1 MSKKSAK
8 VTDDSD
14 LMLDMKTMEA
24 LTSKMMSTMMPVFDK
39 MLKSAM
45 DTLKQ
50 ELKETLTA
58 TCLDIVESRCSII
71 ESRAAELSSEVSDLK
86 SQISSIET
94 AQLRSSLVIHGL
106 PENVNHES
114 NAVLGQN
121 RHSDDISS
129 FLSIITSK
137 MDIQLTQKDISR
149 AYRIPT
155 KDKNRPRPLILQFV
169 SGLDRDRILWSRKM
183 LKDPE
188 TPRKDMIYVNKLLS
202 KQVANLFAQARLLV
216 KKGLLYRTWT
226 SDGLVRALLT
236 NDPSA
241 KPKRINS
248 AKDLPGISSAKDL
261 PGEGLSM

>member
-71 ESRAAELSSEVSDLK
+71 ESRPAELSSEVADLR

-94 AQLRSSLVIHGL
+94 AQLRPSLVIHGL
-106 PENVNHES
+106 PENVNH
-114 NAVLGQN
+114 AVLGQN

-129 FLSIITSK
+129 FLSIIKSK
-137 MDIQLTQKDISR
+137 MDIELTQKDISR

-155 KDKNRPRPLILQFV
+155 KDKNSPRPLILQFV
-169 SGLDRDRILWSRKM
+169 SGLDRDRILWGRKM
-183 LKDPE
+183 LKDLE
-188 TPRKDMIYVNKLLS
+188 TPRKDLIYVNELLS

-226 SDGLVRALLT
+226 SDGIVRALLT

-241 KPKRINS
+241 KSKRINS

>member
-1 MSKKSAK
+1 MSKKSTK
-8 VTDDSD
+8 VFDDSD
-14 LMLDMKTMEA
+14 LMLDMKTMES
-24 LTSKMMSTMMPVFDK
+24 LTSKMMSTMMPVFDH

-71 ESRAAELSSEVSDLK
+71 ESRAAELSSEVADFK
-86 SQISSIET
+86 SPISTIET
-94 AQLRSSLVIHGL
+94 TQLRSSLVIHGF

-114 NAVLGQN
+114 DVVFGHN
-121 RHSDDISS
+121 RHSDDIYS
-129 FLSIITSK
+129 FLSIIKSK
-137 MDIQLTQKDISR
+137 MDIELTQKDISMV
-149 AYRIPT
+149 YRVPI
-155 KDKNRPRPLILQFV
+155 KDKNKPRPLILQIV
-169 SGLDRDRILWSRKM
+169 SGLDRARILWSRKM

-188 TPRKDMIYVNKLLS
+188 TPRKNIIYVNELLS

-216 KKGLLYRTWT
+216 KKGLLYMTWT
-226 SDGLVRALLT
+226 SDGSVRALLT

-248 AKDLPGISSAKDL
+248 AKDLPG
-261 PGEGLSM
+261 EGLSM